1 MAQVTPEVVTVPA
14 RGFAQLPAVRQIAMM
29 IGLSASI
36 ALGFWIVLWSR
47 TPSFQPLY
55 GSLSQQEAGEIIEAL
70 QKADIPYKIDEV
82 AGSVMVPGGKIHSA
96 RITLATEGL
105 PRSSAVGFELMEK
118 SKGFGTSQFMESARY
133 QRAIEGELA
142 RSISSLHNV
151 KSARVHLAIPKQSS
165 FVRARKIPSAS
176 VVISLYAGR
185 QLNEDQLAGVVHLV
199 SSSIP
204 ELPPERV
211 SVIDQRGR
219 LLTAANGTKEL
230 GLNHNQLSYA
240 HRVEQA
246 YVERIEN
253 ILSPIVGAGG
263 IRAQVVAEIDFAI
276 TEKTSETFDPE
287 KRQVRSEAVQ
297 KEERVGADM
306 AMGVPGAL
314 SNQPPPAGTTNQN
327 DTSAVTEGG
336 QSGES
341 ETNAGVATERPKTN
355 SQRSTRNYELD
366 KTISHTRFST
376 GEIRRLSV
384 AVVVDDR
391 STKKSAESSSA
402 ENLERFT
409 KLVKQAVGF
418 NEARGD
424 TVSVVSIPFNAPE
437 KPEPLPEPPLWKQA
451 WVMDL
456 LKHLTGAT
464 AVLLLIFFVLK
475 PTMGALAARGN
486 RLEVLPGQGGGDGAP
501 GAAGG
506 AQLSGPAGLL
516 GQSAGNYEQDLE
528 SARSMVAN
536 DPKRVAQVVKVW
548 VGEDG

>member
-1 MAQVTPEVVTVPA
+1 
-14 RGFAQLPAVRQIAMM
+14 MM
-29 IGLSASI
+29 IGLAASI

-47 TPSFQPLY
+47 TPSYQPLY
-55 GSLSQQEAGEIIEAL
+55 SSLSQQEAGEIIEAL

-82 AGSVMVPGGKIHSA
+82 AGSVMVPGGRLHSA
-96 RITLATEGL
+96 RITLATDGL

-118 SKGFGTSQFMESARY
+118 SKSFGASQFMESARY

-142 RSISSLHNV
+142 RSIASLTNV

-165 FVRARKIPSAS
+165 FIRARKIPSAS

-199 SSSIP
+199 SSSIS

-219 LLTAANGTKEL
+219 LLTGANGTKEL
-230 GLNHNQLSYA
+230 GLNHHQLSYT
-240 HRVEQA
+240 HRVEQG

-253 ILSPIVGAGG
+253 ILTPIVGFGG
-263 IRAQVVAEIDFAI
+263 IRAQVVADIDFTV
-276 TEKTSETFDPE
+276 TEKTSETFDPD

-297 KEERVGADM
+297 KEERIGTEL

-314 SNQPPPAGTTNQN
+314 SNQPPPAGTTDQSN
-327 DTSAVTEGG
+327 TTMAAEGG

-341 ETNAGVATERPKTN
+341 EATTGMASERPKTN

-366 KTISHTRFST
+366 KTISHTRLST

-391 STKKSAESSSA
+391 SKNKSAESSSA
-402 ENLERFT
+402 ENIERFT
-409 KLVKQAVGF
+409 NLVKQAVGF
-418 NEARGD
+418 NAARGD
-424 TVSVVSIPFNAPE
+424 TVSVVSIPFTAPQ
-437 KPEPLPEPPLWKQA
+437 KPEPLPEPPLWEQA
-451 WVMDL
+451 WVLDL
-456 LKHLTGAT
+456 LKHLVGAT

-486 RLEVLPGQGGGDGAP
+486 RLEVLPGQGGP
-501 GAAGG
+501 GGTAGG

-516 GQSAGNYEQDLE
+516 GQSAGSYEQDLE
-528 SARSMVAN
+528 TARSMVAN